1 MNQELKLWIP
11 ATKDGWFPQSGPIH
25 WKCIQTLQFKSSTE
39 VKPEDAFFNQV
50 LVVPKAHV
58 IVLANAKRSALY
70 VLHVDF
76 GHNPTCT
83 RLDYLAEFSV
93 LYPVFSFT
101 ATCENAYDGH
111 GIVQVYCIQTLSIQ
125 QYSLDLSQCLPPI
138 EELHESL
145 PEGLI
150 PNTSTSAVSPM
161 MAYDVSS
168 ILQHAQAP
176 GVSLND
182 KSSEDRNVAMVE
194 ASESTTNDD
203 TKGTIKTLR
212 RITEFPGKDSA
223 SHVADGVKSSSSA
236 SSPSP
241 RGSPLNRER
250 PVTPNEDGTATHVPV
265 AMVKTGHLYAHDES
279 QQSGEKKTGVSIPS
293 SPNKAIINHLPL
305 SSSSLFTDMSS
316 NELTIPELQ
325 NSTGLSSH
333 LVTPSEL
340 MSMVAMSRAE
350 VEGPAMPYPPNNVIS
365 KEMIKPNENFE
376 KLARVRSEAFIVETK
391 EMTESTTFHEETTAV
406 SAQSHGIVLDS
417 ENMEVCNT
425 RYESLGNVFGEYG
438 ILDQPMIDDTQFQG
452 DDDQPLEQR
461 ESFPR
466 SGEGETSASNVESA
480 PIVPVVLPARKK
492 KNKNKTVTNMP
503 TSMGFSSST
512 PTSTLFSSIASTSE
526 QDSNNLAV
534 CSTVGVSEQLT
545 VMQDS
550 LTQVFSMTIPRVHI
564 KCGMF
569 ELRYPL
575 RYSK

>member
-11 ATKDGWFPQSGPIH
+11 ATKDGWLPQSGPIH

-39 VKPEDAFFNQV
+39 VKPEDAFFNQI

-76 GHNPTCT
+76 GHNPACT

-93 LYPVFSFT
+93 LYPIFSFT
-101 ATCENAYDGH
+101 ATSENVYDGH

-138 EELHESL
+138 EEFYGSL
-145 PEGLI
+145 PEGLN
-150 PNTSTSAVSPM
+150 PNTSTSGVSPM
-161 MAYDVSS
+161 MGYDVTSTV
-168 ILQHAQAP
+168 QHAQAP
-176 GVSLND
+176 GLSLTD

-194 ASESTTNDD
+194 ASELTTNGD
-203 TKGTIKTLR
+203 TKGTINSSR

-223 SHVADGVKSSSSA
+223 SHVADGIKSSSST

-250 PVTPNEDGTATHVPV
+250 PVTPNEDGTATHVSV
-265 AMVKTGHLYAHDES
+265 AMVKTGYLYAHDES
-279 QQSGEKKTGVSIPS
+279 EQSGEKKTGVSIPS
-293 SPNKAIINHLPL
+293 SPNKAIINHLSL
-305 SSSSLFTDMSS
+305 SSSPLFTDMSS

-350 VEGPAMPYPPNNVIS
+350 VECPAMPYPHNNVIS
-365 KEMIKPNENFE
+365 KERIKPNENFE
-376 KLARVRSEAFIVETK
+376 KLARVRSEAFVVETK
-391 EMTESTTFHEETTAV
+391 EMTESTTFHEETIVV

-425 RYESLGNVFGEYG
+425 RYESLGNVFGVSDLANHG
-438 ILDQPMIDDTQFQG
+438 ILDQPLIDDTQFQG

-466 SGEGETSASNVESA
+466 SGEGETSASNVESI

-492 KNKNKTVTNMP
+492 KNKNKIT
-503 TSMGFSSST
+503 
-512 PTSTLFSSIASTSE
+512 
-526 QDSNNLAV
+526 
-534 CSTVGVSEQLT
+534 
-545 VMQDS
+545 
-550 LTQVFSMTIPRVHI
+550 
-564 KCGMF
+564 
-569 ELRYPL
+569 EL
-575 RYSK
+575 